1 MYIYICIYLVAFGM
15 RAICTYLKASS
26 FGCTRACVG
35 CIARAQAHAHA
46 HARTHARYIA
56 AFCERRVVHA
66 TRVAA
71 ASPPSQ
77 RRRVISA
84 YVIFVCAVRACV
96 HACVRACVSE
106 WVSECVA
113 TGVFVTVRF
122 IVLRMFPSTFA
133 VSYIGCSKN
142 VSINFSTSR
151 AEFSS
156 LINSNYFHENAI
168 IWN

>member
-1 MYIYICIYLVAFGM
+1 M

-35 CIARAQAHAHA
+35 CIARAQAHVHA
-46 HARTHARYIA
+46 HVRTHARS
-56 AFCERRVVHA
+56 VHCRILW
-66 TRVAA
+66 TSRCTCNT
-71 ASPPSQ
+71 S
-77 RRRVISA
+77 RRREPAIA
-84 YVIFVCAVRACV
+84 TTTRNQRLRHLRMRRACV
-96 HACVRACVSE
+96 HACVRACMHACVRAWVSE

-113 TGVFVTVRF
+113 TRVFVTVRF